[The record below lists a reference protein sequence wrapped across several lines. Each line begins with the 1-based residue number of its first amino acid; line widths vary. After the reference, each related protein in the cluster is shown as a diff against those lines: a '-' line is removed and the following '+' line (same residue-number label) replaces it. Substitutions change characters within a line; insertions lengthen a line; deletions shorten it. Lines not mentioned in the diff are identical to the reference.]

1 MTGTVSVQYPLLIPI
16 EAILLG
22 WFFLGFFAGSSHNLR
37 STKKA
42 TSSLES
48 GLLS

>member
-22 WFFLGFFAGSSHNLR
+22 WFFFGFFRRIFAQP
-37 STKKA
+37 
-42 TSSLES
+42 
-48 GLLS
+48 